1 MSLATPFLRATVTG
15 ACVLAFAAG
24 VAASL
29 EAQAAEDSRLAET
42 TRVLEH
48 QVALASGKDFY
59 LLLEPSLSTMT
70 LFLKG
75 ASLHEYRVEALD
87 VGRRRWAFFS
97 RERDDVWA
105 GLVWRTGVLEPERV
119 VPRMEIV
126 PGAEAS
132 VPPLLPEEQ
141 IVAPAAYRIRF
152 EGGLVVDVRPG
163 HSADPGGLQGLARA
177 AGSWWSDFRAAVW
190 ASPDDR
196 VRLRL
201 TLSAADAES
210 LYRAL
215 PPGTALLIVPPGVDL
230 SRAAP
235 AKTAPPKAGRSRS

>member
-1 MSLATPFLRATVTG
+1 MACAPVIALVAGADTG
-15 ACVLAFAAG
+15 LG
-24 VAASL
+24 
-29 EAQAAEDSRLAET
+29 AQAAEDARLAET

-59 LLLEPSLSTMT
+59 LLLEPSLSAMT

-75 ASLHEYRVEALD
+75 ASLQEYRLEGLE
-87 VGRRRWAFFS
+87 VGRRRWAFFLRGS
-97 RERDDVWA
+97 DEAWA
-105 GLVWRTGVLEPERV
+105 GVVWRAGALEPERV
-119 VPRMEIV
+119 VPRLEIV
-126 PGAEAS
+126 PGAEAT

-141 IVAPAAYRIRF
+141 IVAPPAYRIRF
-152 EGGLVVDVRPG
+152 EGGLVVEVRAGRP
-163 HSADPGGLQGLARA
+163 ADGGALQGLARA
-177 AGSWWSDFRAAVW
+177 ASAWWSDFRTAVW
-190 ASPDDR
+190 GAVDDR

-201 TLSAADAES
+201 TLSAADADS

-235 AKTAPPKAGRSRS
+235 AKPVPSKGGRSRS

>member
-1 MSLATPFLRATVTG
+1 MPLATLFLRATV
-15 ACVLAFAAG
+15 ACAAVLAFIAGAA
-24 VAASL
+24 AAL
-29 EAQAAEDSRLAET
+29 GAQLAEDGRLAEA

-48 QVALASGKDFY
+48 QVALAGGKDFY
-59 LLLEPSLSTMT
+59 LLVEPSRSAMT

-75 ASLHEYRVEALD
+75 ASLQEYRLESLE
-87 VGRRRWAFFS
+87 VGRRRWAFLS
-97 RERDDVWA
+97 RGGDEDWA
-105 GLVWRTGVLEPERV
+105 GVVWRAGALEPDRV
-119 VPRMEIV
+119 VPRLEIV
-126 PGAEAS
+126 PGVEAS

-141 IVAPAAYRIRF
+141 IVAPPAYRIRF
-152 EGGLVVDVRPG
+152 EDGLVVDVRAERP
-163 HSADPGGLQGLARA
+163 ADAGGLQGLSRA
-177 AGSWWSDFRAAVW
+177 ASSWWSDFRAAVW
-190 ASPDDR
+190 GRADDR

-235 AKTAPPKAGRSRS
+235 AKPAPSKGGRSRS